1 MKPQVQQTRYGM
13 RDVETKDWRILAYL
27 KNAISETL
35 VKIEKPKS
43 REDLIDEVMK
53 LRDLKRSELTLQHI
67 IEQDN
72 EE

>member
-1 MKPQVQQTRYGM
+1 M
-13 RDVETKDWRILAYL
+13 ETKDWRILAYL

-35 VKIEKPKS
+35 VKIEKPKN
-43 REDLIDEVMK
+43 REDLIDDV
-53 LRDLKRSELTLQHI
+53 LRLRELKRSELTLQHI

>member
-1 MKPQVQQTRYGM
+1 M

>member
-1 MKPQVQQTRYGM
+1 M
-13 RDVETKDWRILAYL
+13 ETKDWRILAYL

-35 VKIEKPKS
+35 VKIEEPKN
-43 REDLIDEVMK
+43 REDLIDEVMR